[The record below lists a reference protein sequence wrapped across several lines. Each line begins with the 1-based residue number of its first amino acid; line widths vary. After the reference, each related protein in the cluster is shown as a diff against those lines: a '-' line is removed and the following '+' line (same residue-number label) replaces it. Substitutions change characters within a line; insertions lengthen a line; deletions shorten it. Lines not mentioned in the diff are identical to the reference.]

1 MGYTSNFLQKRTK
14 SEWSSRTIPELV
26 GLADPFWNKLSQQQK
41 DEYNNRAK
49 EMRGLEPV
57 NGRVGSGVPGVGAMD
72 SLGRSLKDLAVRDVE
87 ERKVAEKKI
96 RDLHSLISPQ
106 VENNNLEQFVFFVIH
121 TSVFAQTTPEKGQP
135 AMFVPAEIAISKF
148 SLSEGLIATYQ
159 AFPVPGKVPMGYKRT
174 CMEQSKKLEI
184 PFAELQSVEVS
195 GYDHILILIIPTGS
209 RVSPSRRRRR
219 SRGRSRSS

>member
-1 MGYTSNFLQKRTK
+1 M
-14 SEWSSRTIPELV
+14 
-26 GLADPFWNKLSQQQK
+26 
-41 DEYNNRAK
+41 
-49 EMRGLEPV
+49 
-57 NGRVGSGVPGVGAMD
+57 GAMD

-195 GYDHILILIIPTGS
+195 GYDHILILITNNTTANA
-209 RVSPSRRRRR
+209 
-219 SRGRSRSS
+219 

>member
-1 MGYTSNFLQKRTK
+1 M
-14 SEWSSRTIPELV
+14 
-26 GLADPFWNKLSQQQK
+26 
-41 DEYNNRAK
+41 
-49 EMRGLEPV
+49 
-57 NGRVGSGVPGVGAMD
+57 GAMD

-159 AFPVPGKVPMGYKRT
+159 AFPVPGRCRWATRGRVW
-174 CMEQSKKLEI
+174 
-184 PFAELQSVEVS
+184 
-195 GYDHILILIIPTGS
+195 S
-209 RVSPSRRRRR
+209 RARSWRFHSPSYSQLR
-219 SRGRSRSS
+219 SVDTIKC